1 MTFREFMEG
10 LPNNATP
17 EYAKAEYDRYM
28 TDFYGNE
35 IKADFER
42 KKGDPELRK
51 RYHPTEI
58 QKSIE
63 AKTKASKAAAGF
75 VMEKGLPIGKH
86 IPVGPY
92 FYENIKED
100 VSLEDSGKPEDFRRA
115 FPVTDDS
122 RAQYFDLKVVKRLIK
137 KLDAECGIESNE
149 ILSSMGG
156 EDAHDDM
163 DIPKDEDMAGVDED
177 DDDIAEEEED
187 IAIDDDA
194 PEAPADE
201 STKAKSD
208 EPTKVEDGAALN
220 AKFQLPPDDF
230 DVQNLDTLL
239 QYLWVVHG
247 VDYYSGKEYGFE
259 SDYARKGHFKRVLR
273 PSQIKAITPSENI
286 EEGNN
291 LEGDAEKSHEA
302 SLNDLQVHE
311 AKLCT
316 RWLNRISRGSPSVRF
331 VKQSRMEEELEKFIE
346 IQIIK
351 HEENKWGNKLSNK
364 LFVAK
369 EFVVKHI
376 KNKHAHVLEAEKERI
391 LESIYRE
398 NYTSAKEREQR
409 RTATGG
415 RGRGGRGG
423 RGGGR
428 GGMSNQMMYIDFGG
442 RGQMTPVM
450 VMPVQGARGG
460 RGGFRGGRG
469 GRGRGAFGGQGY
481 YDLDAPQNNRAMLD
495 YGDL

>member
-17 EYAKAEYDRYM
+17 EYAKAEYDRYLA
-28 TDFYGNE
+28 DFYGNE

-63 AKTKASKAAAGF
+63 AKTKASKAAANF
-75 VMEKGLPIGKH
+75 VKEKGLPAGKH

-92 FYENIKED
+92 FYEEDIKED
-100 VSLEDSGKPEDFRRA
+100 VSLEENGKPEDFRRA

-122 RAQYFDLKVVKRLIK
+122 RAQYFDLKIVKRLIK

-149 ILSSMGG
+149 ILAGMGSDD
-156 EDAHDDM
+156 DAHDDM
-163 DIPKDEDMAGVDED
+163 DIPKDEAMAGGD
-177 DDDIAEEEED
+177 DDDDDEDED
-187 IAIDDDA
+187 IAIDDDGPAA
-194 PEAPADE
+194 PVDE
-201 STKAKSD
+201 SVKQKSD
-208 EPTKVEDGAALN
+208 EPTKVEDDDALN
-220 AKFQLPPDDF
+220 AKFQPPPSDF
-230 DVQNLDTLL
+230 DVHNLDMLL

-273 PSQIKAITPSENI
+273 PSQIKAITPSENN
-286 EEGNN
+286 EEENAAD
-291 LEGDAEKSHEA
+291 GDAGKPHEA
-302 SLNDLQVHE
+302 SLHDLQVHE

-316 RWLNRISRGSPSVRF
+316 RWLNRISRGPPSVRF
-331 VKQSRMEEELEKFIE
+331 VKESQVEEDLEKFIE
-346 IQIIK
+346 SQIIK

-409 RTATGG
+409 RTAAGG

-450 VMPVQGARGG
+450 VLPVQGARGG